1 MFDSIFQGKKVPAS
15 HSGGT
20 KSIAVPVKGS
30 MAWQPTEEIY
40 INLSCRPSLSTVVCG
55 DNEGSVWIYDI
66 KSQIV
71 NVKKPGAPTNKKF
84 RVKPL
89 KILEWPECSVSGNR

>member
-1 MFDSIFQGKKVPAS
+1 MKTMTPLSAGKKVPPAGL
-15 HSGGT
+15 SGGT
-20 KSIAVPVKGS
+20 KSIAVPVRGS

-40 INLSCRPSLSTVVCG
+40 INLSCRASLSTVVCG
-55 DNEGSVWIYDI
+55 DNEGSVWIYDL

-71 NVKKPGAPTNKKF
+71 NLKKTGAPTNKKF

-89 KILEWPECSVSGNR
+89 KVCV

>member
-1 MFDSIFQGKKVPAS
+1 
-15 HSGGT
+15 
-20 KSIAVPVKGS
+20 

-40 INLSCRPSLSTVVCG
+40 INLSCRSSLSTVVCG

-71 NVKKPGAPTNKKF
+71 NAKKPGAPTNKKF

-89 KILEWPECSVSGNR
+89 KVSSALDRFLKSNLNFYKHLNRTSYLWYVHHV